1 MHLLD
6 DFKPSK
12 ATASRSPHATPVDGA
27 PRTIITSHARPYMHA
42 RAHDHHHDR
51 RHARPRA
58 RPPYDDN
65 DPFIGADIVHSPL
78 ARRLQARHLQMIA
91 IGGSIGT
98 GLFILT
104 GRALATGGPASL
116 LLAFA
121 VVGLNMYCTCHALGE
136 LAVLFPIAGS
146 FSSWATRFLDPSWGF
161 ALGWNYA
168 LQWLISLPVQMVA
181 ASEVVGFWNKSLPR
195 AVCVTLFVGL
205 VVTLN
210 MFGIKTY
217 GEAECVFAVI
227 KIIAVI
233 GFILFGIILNC
244 AGTPDRGYIGFEYW
258 RDPGAFINGFKGFCS
273 VLLNAV
279 FAFSGTEL
287 IGLAAAET
295 ANPLKSMPMA
305 VKQVFWRIALFYLS
319 VVLLIGILIPHTDKR
334 LLHGVPANMAASTGT
349 GSGTGSGISVT
360 TGITTGANG
369 NFHDDSTDANAS
381 PLVIAFQE
389 AGLQVFPSLVN
400 AVILIAVLSVGNSA
414 VFGSS
419 RTLAAL
425 ATQRL
430 APRSL
435 AYIDRK
441 GRPLVAIAT
450 AALVGLLG
458 YLAELPQ
465 RDLILDWLTSIGGL
479 SGIFTWATICA
490 CHIQFRRAWRAHG
503 RPDHRLPY
511 RSALG
516 VNASLLGLFLTL
528 ATIVAHIWVALY
540 PVGYAALPPGDRF
553 KNALLKLM
561 GVGAVAVCYLGHK
574 FVYRTRYISVDK
586 VDVDT
591 GRREYNAHL
600 LQVREMEEREMWPL
614 WKKVYKFLC

>member
-1 MHLLD
+1 MPFLD

-12 ATASRSPHATPVDGA
+12 AHASSFFPNGPG
-27 PRTIITSHARPYMHA
+27 PLTSVHGGA
-42 RAHDHHHDR
+42 RARD
-51 RHARPRA
+51 RPR
-58 RPPYDDN
+58 DDN
-65 DPFIGADIVHSPL
+65 GPFVAADIVHSPL

-91 IGGSIGT
+91 FGGSVGT

-121 VVGLNMYCTCHALGE
+121 VVGVNMYCTCHALGE

-181 ASEVVGFWNKSLPR
+181 ASELVGFWNKSLPR
-195 AVCVTLFVGL
+195 AIFVTPFFALI
-205 VVTLN
+205 VTLN

-227 KIIAVI
+227 KITAVI

-258 RDPGAFINGFKGFCS
+258 RDPGAFTNGFKGFCS
-273 VLLNAV
+273 VLLSAA

-295 ANPLKSMPMA
+295 ANPRKSMPMA

-334 LLHGVPANMAASTGT
+334 LLYGETINIASNPRPPSATPL
-349 GSGTGSGISVT
+349 T
-360 TGITTGANG
+360 TTTTTN
-369 NFHDDSTDANAS
+369 NNNNHDEATDTNAS
-381 PLVIAFQE
+381 PLVIAFQA

-425 ATQRL
+425 ATLRL

-450 AALVGLLG
+450 AASVGLLG

-465 RDLILDWLTSIGGL
+465 RDRILDWLTSIGGL
-479 SGIFTWATICA
+479 SGVFTWATICA
-490 CHIQFRRAWRAHG
+490 CHIQFRRAWAAHG
-503 RPDHRLPY
+503 RPDHHLPY

-528 ATIVAHIWVALY
+528 ATITAHVWVALF
-540 PVGYAALPPGDRF
+540 PVDYLALPRGDRL
-553 KNALLKLM
+553 KNAILKLT
-561 GVGAVAVCYLGHK
+561 GVVAVAVCYLGHK
-574 FVYRTRYISVDK
+574 LVYRTRYIPADK

-591 GRREYNAHL
+591 GRREYNAHWL
-600 LQVREMEEREMWPL
+600 HVREAEEREVWPL
-614 WKKVYKFLC
+614 WKKLYKFLC

>member
-1 MHLLD
+1 
-6 DFKPSK
+6 
-12 ATASRSPHATPVDGA
+12 
-27 PRTIITSHARPYMHA
+27 
-42 RAHDHHHDR
+42 
-51 RHARPRA
+51 
-58 RPPYDDN
+58 
-65 DPFIGADIVHSPL
+65 
-78 ARRLQARHLQMIA
+78 
-91 IGGSIGT
+91 
-98 GLFILT
+98 
-104 GRALATGGPASL
+104 
-116 LLAFA
+116 
-121 VVGLNMYCTCHALGE
+121 
-136 LAVLFPIAGS
+136 
-146 FSSWATRFLDPSWGF
+146 
-161 ALGWNYA
+161 
-168 LQWLISLPVQMVA
+168 MVA
-181 ASEVVGFWNKSLPR
+181 ASEVIGFWNKSLPR
-195 AVCVTLFVGL
+195 AIFVTPFIALI
-205 VVTLN
+205 VTLN

-227 KIIAVI
+227 KITAVI

-258 RDPGAFINGFKGFCS
+258 RDPGAFTNGFKGFCS
-273 VLLNAV
+273 VLLYAV

-295 ANPLKSMPMA
+295 ANPRKSMPMA

-334 LLHGVPANMAASTGT
+334 LLHGGGG
-349 GSGTGSGISVT
+349 GSGSGSSSNNNNNNNI
-360 TGITTGANG
+360 
-369 NFHDDSTDANAS
+369 DDSTNTNAS

-425 ATQRL
+425 ATLRL

-465 RDLILDWLTSIGGL
+465 RDRILDWLTSIGGL
-479 SGIFTWATICA
+479 SGVFTWATICA
-490 CHIQFRRAWRAHG
+490 CHIQFRRAWKAHG
-503 RPDHRLPY
+503 RPDHHLPY

-516 VNASLLGLFLTL
+516 VNASLLGLILTL
-528 ATIVAHIWVALY
+528 ATILAHIWVALFPVDY
-540 PVGYAALPPGDRF
+540 PALPRGDRL
-553 KNALLKLM
+553 KNAILKLM
-561 GVGAVAVCYLGHK
+561 GLVVVAVCYVGHK
-574 FVYRTRYISVDK
+574 LVYRTRYISVEE

-600 LQVREMEEREMWPL
+600 LHVREKEEREVWPL